1 MARQIAFLRAITLAS
16 NRRVSVGDL
25 RKLLTDLVYEDVRE
39 VLELAGQQRDGT
51 KSSQFVTHRHERAL

>member
-16 NRRVSVGDL
+16 NRRVGIGGL

-39 VLELAGQQRDGT
+39 VLELAGQ
-51 KSSQFVTHRHERAL
+51 